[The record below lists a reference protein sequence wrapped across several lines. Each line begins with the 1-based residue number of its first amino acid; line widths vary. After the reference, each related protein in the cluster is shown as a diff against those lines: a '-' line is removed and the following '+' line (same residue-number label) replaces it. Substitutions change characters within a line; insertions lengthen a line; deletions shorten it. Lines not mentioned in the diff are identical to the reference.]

1 MCMILYLFFFFFSS
15 RRRHTRYWRDW
26 SSDVCSSDLVY
37 LTAVLSVSIG
47 LFNLFPIPM
56 LDGGHL
62 VFYAIEG
69 LRGRPLSPRVQ
80 DLGFRIGFALV
91 IMLFIFVTF
100 NDIVN
105 LS

>member
-1 MCMILYLFFFFFSS
+1 M
-15 RRRHTRYWRDW
+15 
-26 SSDVCSSDLVY
+26 
-37 LTAVLSVSIG
+37 LSVSIG

-62 VFYAIEG
+62 FFYLIEAV
-69 LRGRPLSPRVQ
+69 RGRPLSPRVQ

-100 NDIVN
+100 NDIAKFPGFSRIPRDLGDVAQRPRGGEKRGMGTPAQ
-105 LS
+105 LKARQSLQ

>member
-1 MCMILYLFFFFFSS
+1 M
-15 RRRHTRYWRDW
+15 RDV
-26 SSDVCSSDLVY
+26 STAARTSTARGDGGRPSISMVVV
-37 LTAVLSVSIG
+37 AVLSVSIG

-62 VFYAIEG
+62 LYYLAEAI
-69 LRGRPLSPRVQ
+69 RGRPLSPRVQ
-80 DLGFRIGFALV
+80 DIGFRIGFALV

-100 NDIVN
+100 NDIAN